1 MRVEKSIEN
10 RYNQGIALFQ
20 EVTCMKKP
28 ARVAAI
34 HDISGFGRCSLTV
47 VLPVLGAMGAQCCPL
62 PTAFLSAQTAFPKSD
77 RAVFLDMTDQ
87 LARTGS
93 HWQELGAEF
102 DAIYSGFLGSETQ
115 IGLLGEFIRTFRKEN
130 TLVVVDPVMGDWGK
144 PYRTY
149 TPDLCRRMGELA
161 EHADVITPNLTE
173 AAILLQEE
181 YDAMPDAAK
190 VQDWL
195 ERLSLKGTRSVVI
208 TGVRPEE
215 RKVGAA
221 CFDRDKGEIS
231 IAATEQVPVE
241 YSGTGDLFASVM
253 LGSLLRGEDLH
264 DAADLAVRFVQ
275 KCASFTKEQNGDRR
289 EGVMFERLLGD
300 LM

>member
-1 MRVEKSIEN
+1 
-10 RYNQGIALFQ
+10 
-20 EVTCMKKP
+20 MKKP

-47 VLPVLGAMGAQCCPL
+47 VLPVLAAMGAQCCPM

-87 LARTGS
+87 VERTGF
-93 HWQELGAEF
+93 HWQELGVEF
-102 DAIYSGFLGSETQ
+102 DAIYSGFLGSEAQ
-115 IGLLGEFIRTFRKEN
+115 IGLLGEFIRKFRRKD

-173 AAILLQEE
+173 AAILLGEE
-181 YDAMPDAAK
+181 YDPAPDEAK
-190 VQDWL
+190 ICQWL
-195 ERLSLKGTRSVVI
+195 ERLSLNGARSVVM
-208 TGVRPEE
+208 TGVTPGPGI
-215 RKVGAA
+215 VGAA
-221 CFDRDKGEIS
+221 CFDRSTGEMS
-231 IAATEQVPVE
+231 IPVTEEVPVA

-253 LGSLLRGEDLH
+253 LGALLRGESLN
-264 DAADLAVRFVQ
+264 AAAALAVSFVQ
-275 KCASFTKEQNGDRR
+275 KCAAFTKKLDGDRR
-289 EGVMFERLLGD
+289 EGVMFEPLLTE

>member
-1 MRVEKSIEN
+1 MAKDVK
-10 RYNQGIALFQ
+10 A
-20 EVTCMKKP
+20 MKRP

-47 VLPVLGAMGAQCCPL
+47 VLPVLGAMGAECCPM

-87 LARTGS
+87 LERTGS

-115 IGLLGEFIRTFRKEN
+115 IGLIGEFIGKFRRKE

-161 EHADVITPNLTE
+161 GHADVITPNLTE
-173 AAILLQEE
+173 AAILLGEE
-181 YDAMPDAAK
+181 YDPAPGENK
-190 VQDWL
+190 VSAWL
-195 ERLSLKGTRSVVI
+195 ERLSMDGQRSVVI
-208 TGVRPEE
+208 TGVVPRPGL
-215 RKVGAA
+215 VGAA
-221 CFDRDKGEIS
+221 CFDREEGKIDIRT
-231 IAATEQVPVE
+231 AAQVPVE

-253 LGSLLRGEDLH
+253 LGGLLRGESLC
-264 DAADLAVRFVQ
+264 DAVQLAVNFVQ
-275 KCASFTKEQNGDRR
+275 KCAAFTLQLGGDRR
-289 EGVMFERLLGD
+289 EGVMFERLLKD

>member
-1 MRVEKSIEN
+1 MEN
-10 RYNQGIALFQ
+10 KR
-20 EVTCMKKP
+20 P
-28 ARVAAI
+28 PRVAAI

-47 VLPVLGAMGAQCCPL
+47 VLPVLAAMGAQCCPM
-62 PTAFLSAQTAFPKSD
+62 PTAYLSAQTAFPKSD

-87 LARTGS
+87 LERTGS
-93 HWQELGAEF
+93 HWQELNVQF
-102 DAIYSGFLGSETQ
+102 DAIYSGFLGSEAQ
-115 IGLLGEFIRTFRKEN
+115 IGLLGEFIGKFRRKD

-173 AAILLQEE
+173 AAILLGEE
-181 YDAMPDAAK
+181 YDPAPGEDK
-190 VQDWL
+190 VRAWL
-195 ERLSLKGTRSVVI
+195 ERLSLKGARSVVI

-215 RKVGAA
+215 SCVGAA
-221 CFDRDKGEIS
+221 CFDRETGAVS
-231 IAATEQVPVE
+231 FPCTRQVPVE

-253 LGSLLRGEDLH
+253 LGALLRGESLH
-264 DAADLAVRFVQ
+264 QATALAVEFVQ
-275 KCASFTKEQNGDRR
+275 KCAAFTQTLDGDRR

-300 LM
+300 LIY

>member
-1 MRVEKSIEN
+1 
-10 RYNQGIALFQ
+10 
-20 EVTCMKKP
+20 MKRP

-47 VLPVLGAMGAQCCPL
+47 VLPVLGAMGAECCPL

-93 HWQELGAEF
+93 HWKELGAEF

-115 IGLLGEFIRTFRKEN
+115 IGLLGDFIRTFRKEN
-130 TLVVVDPVMGDWGK
+130 TLVVVDPVMGDWGR

-173 AAILLQEE
+173 AAILLDEE
-181 YDAMPDAAK
+181 YDAHPSEAK
-190 VQDWL
+190 VRDWL

-208 TGVRPEE
+208 TGVAPVHGQ
-215 RKVGAA
+215 VGAA
-221 CFDRDKGEIS
+221 CFDRDSGEMS
-231 IAATEQVPVE
+231 FPSASQERGE
-241 YSGTGDLFASVM
+241 YAGTGDLFASVM
-253 LGSLLRGEDLH
+253 LGALLRGESLYT
-264 DAADLAVRFVQ
+264 AAKLAVDFVQ
-275 KCASFTKEQNGDRR
+275 RCVVFTNALNGDKR
-289 EGVMFERLLGD
+289 EGVMFEGLLKE

>member
-1 MRVEKSIEN
+1 
-10 RYNQGIALFQ
+10 
-20 EVTCMKKP
+20 MKRP

-47 VLPVLGAMGAQCCPL
+47 VLPVLGAMGVQCCPL

-115 IGLLGEFIRTFRKEN
+115 IGLLGDFIQTFRKEN

-149 TPDLCRRMGELA
+149 TPDLCRRMEELA

-173 AAILLQEE
+173 AAILLQEK
-181 YDAMPDAAK
+181 YDAAPGTDK
-190 VQDWL
+190 VRDWL
-195 ERLSLKGTRSVVI
+195 ERLSMKGRRSVVI

-215 RKVGAA
+215 GQVGAA
-221 CFDRDKGEIS
+221 CFDRDKGEFS
-231 IAATEQVPVE
+231 IAAAPEVPVA

-253 LGSLLRGEDLH
+253 LGGLLREKSLH

-275 KCASFTKEQNGDRR
+275 KCAAFTKAQNGDRR
-289 EGVMFERLLGD
+289 EGVMFEGLLSE

>member
-1 MRVEKSIEN
+1 
-10 RYNQGIALFQ
+10 
-20 EVTCMKKP
+20 MKRP

-47 VLPVLGAMGAQCCPL
+47 VLPVLGAMGAECCPL

-115 IGLLGEFIRTFRKEN
+115 IGLLGDFIRTFRKEN

-149 TPDLCRRMGELA
+149 TPDLCRRMSELA

-173 AAILLQEE
+173 AAILLNEE
-181 YDAMPDAAK
+181 YDPSPDEGK
-190 VQDWL
+190 VRAWL
-195 ERLSLKGTRSVVI
+195 DRLSLNGKRSVVM
-208 TGVRPEE
+208 TGVAPGPGQ
-215 RKVGAA
+215 VGAA
-221 CFDRDKGEIS
+221 CFDRESGEMS
-231 IAATEQVPVE
+231 FPSAEQVPGA
-241 YSGTGDLFASVM
+241 YAGTGDLFASVM
-253 LGSLLRGEDLH
+253 LGALLRGQSLH
-264 DAADLAVRFVQ
+264 TAAALAVDFVQ
-275 KCASFTKEQNGDRR
+275 KCAAFTNALDGDKR
-289 EGVMFERLLGD
+289 EGVMFEGLLKE

>member
-1 MRVEKSIEN
+1 VEHK
-10 RYNQGIALFQ
+10 R
-20 EVTCMKKP
+20 P

-47 VLPVLGAMGAQCCPL
+47 VLPVLAAMGAQCCPL

-93 HWQELGAEF
+93 HWQELNVAF
-102 DAIYSGFLGSETQ
+102 DAIYSGFLGSEAQ
-115 IGLLGEFIRTFRKEN
+115 IGLLGEFVHKFRGEN

-149 TPDLCRRMGELA
+149 TADLCRRMGELA

-173 AAILLQEE
+173 AAILLGED
-181 YDAMPDAAK
+181 YDPAPEQRK
-190 VQDWL
+190 LNDWL

-208 TGVRPEE
+208 TGVCPQPGT
-215 RKVGAA
+215 VGAA
-221 CFDRDKGEIS
+221 CFDRSSGEM
-231 IAATEQVPVE
+231 TVPTANQERGE

-253 LGSLLRGEDLH
+253 LGALLRGESLY
-264 DAADLAVRFVQ
+264 AAAKLAVEFVQ
-275 KCASFTKEQNGDRR
+275 KCAAFTGTLHGDKR
-289 EGVMFERLLGD
+289 EGVMFEGLLKE

>member
-1 MRVEKSIEN
+1 
-10 RYNQGIALFQ
+10 
-20 EVTCMKKP
+20 MKRP

-47 VLPVLGAMGAQCCPL
+47 VLPVLGAMGAECCPL

-93 HWQELGAEF
+93 HWQELDAEF

-115 IGLLGEFIRTFRKEN
+115 IGLLGDFIRTFRKEN
-130 TLVVVDPVMGDWGK
+130 TLVVVDPVMGDWGR

-173 AAILLQEE
+173 AAILLDES
-181 YDAMPDAAK
+181 YDAHPDKAK
-190 VQDWL
+190 VRDWL

-208 TGVRPEE
+208 TGVAPVRGQ
-215 RKVGAA
+215 VGAA
-221 CFDRDKGEIS
+221 CFDRDSGEMS
-231 IAATEQVPVE
+231 FPSTNQERGE
-241 YSGTGDLFASVM
+241 YAGTGDLFASVM
-253 LGSLLRGEDLH
+253 LGALLRGESLH
-264 DAADLAVRFVQ
+264 AAAKLAVDFVQ
-275 KCASFTKEQNGDRR
+275 RCVVFTNALNGDKR
-289 EGVMFERLLGD
+289 EGVMFEGLLKE

>member
-1 MRVEKSIEN
+1 MEPKR
-10 RYNQGIALFQ
+10 
-20 EVTCMKKP
+20 P

-34 HDISGFGRCSLTV
+34 HDMSGFGRCSLTV
-47 VLPVLGAMGAQCCPL
+47 VLPVLGAMGAECCPL

-87 LARTGS
+87 LERTGS
-93 HWQELGAEF
+93 HWRELGAQF

-115 IGLLGEFIRTFRKEN
+115 IGLIGEFIRNFRKEH

-173 AAILLQEE
+173 AAILLNED
-181 YDAMPDAAK
+181 YDPEPDEDK
-190 VQDWL
+190 VRRWL
-195 ERLSLKGTRSVVI
+195 ERLSLEGKRSVVI
-208 TGVRPEE
+208 TGIRLKEGC
-215 RKVGAA
+215 VGAA
-221 CFDRDKGEIS
+221 CFDREDGTVS
-231 IAATEQVPVE
+231 FPSARQVPVE

-253 LGSLLRGEDLH
+253 LGALLRGEALC
-264 DAADLAVRFVQ
+264 AAAGLAVEFVQ
-275 KCASFTKEQNGDRR
+275 KCAAFTNALGGDRR
-289 EGVMFERLLGD
+289 EGVMFERLLRD

>member
-1 MRVEKSIEN
+1 
-10 RYNQGIALFQ
+10 
-20 EVTCMKKP
+20 MKRP

-47 VLPVLGAMGAQCCPL
+47 VLPVLGAMGAECCPL

-93 HWQELGAEF
+93 HWKELDAQF

-115 IGLLGEFIRTFRKEN
+115 IGLIGEFIRTFRKED

-149 TPDLCRRMGELA
+149 TSDLCRRMGELA

-173 AAILLQEE
+173 VAILLNEE
-181 YDAMPDAAK
+181 YDPNPDEGK
-190 VQDWL
+190 VRRWL
-195 ERLSLKGTRSVVI
+195 ERLSMDGKRSVVI
-208 TGVRPEE
+208 TGVHPKEAC
-215 RKVGAA
+215 VGAA
-221 CFDRDKGEIS
+221 CLDRKDGTVSLPWANYERGEY
-231 IAATEQVPVE
+231 A
-241 YSGTGDLFASVM
+241 GTGDLFSSVM
-253 LGSLLRGEDLH
+253 LGALLRGDNLH
-264 DAADLAVRFVQ
+264 VATKLAVDFVQ
-275 KCASFTKEQNGDRR
+275 KCAAFTNALGGDKR
-289 EGVMFERLLGD
+289 EGVMFERLLKD

>member
-1 MRVEKSIEN
+1 
-10 RYNQGIALFQ
+10 
-20 EVTCMKKP
+20 MKRP

-34 HDISGFGRCSLTV
+34 HDMSGFGRCSLTV
-47 VLPVLGAMGAQCCPL
+47 VLPVLGAMGAECCPL

-115 IGLLGEFIRTFRKEN
+115 IGLIGEFIRTFRREN

-161 EHADVITPNLTE
+161 EYADVITPNLTE
-173 AAILLQEE
+173 AAILLGEE
-181 YDAMPDAAK
+181 YDPNPGEAA
-190 VQDWL
+190 VCRWL
-195 ERLSLKGTRSVVI
+195 DRLSMDGKRSVVI
-208 TGVRPEE
+208 TGVRPQEGF
-215 RKVGAA
+215 VGAA
-221 CFDRDKGEIS
+221 CFDRETGRVS
-231 IAATEQVPVE
+231 VPVAKQEPGE

-253 LGSLLRGEDLH
+253 LGALLRGEDLH
-264 DAADLAVRFVQ
+264 TATALAVDFVQ
-275 KCASFTKEQNGDRR
+275 RCAAFTNGLGGDKR
-289 EGVMFERLLGD
+289 EGVMFERLLKE
-300 LM
+300 LV

>member
-1 MRVEKSIEN
+1 
-10 RYNQGIALFQ
+10 
-20 EVTCMKKP
+20 MKRP

-47 VLPVLGAMGAQCCPL
+47 VLPVLGAMGAECCPL
-62 PTAFLSAQTAFPKSD
+62 PTAFLSAQTAYPKSD

-93 HWQELGAEF
+93 HWQELGAQF

-115 IGLLGEFIRTFRKEN
+115 IGLLGDFIQTFRKET

-173 AAILLQEE
+173 AAILLGEV
-181 YDAMPDAAK
+181 YDPTPDEDK
-190 VQDWL
+190 VRDWL
-195 ERLSLKGTRSVVI
+195 NCLSLNGKRSVVI
-208 TGVRPEE
+208 TGVTPAPGM
-215 RKVGAA
+215 VGAA
-221 CFDRDKGEIS
+221 CLDRATGEIS
-231 IAATEQVPVE
+231 MPAAPEVPVA

-253 LGSLLRGEDLH
+253 LGALLRGQSLH
-264 DAADLAVRFVQ
+264 QATALAVEFVQ
-275 KCASFTKEQNGDRR
+275 KCAAFTRALDGDRR

-300 LM
+300 LIG

>member
-1 MRVEKSIEN
+1 MGGSII
-10 RYNQGIALFQ
+10 GAK
-20 EVTCMKKP
+20 EVKRMKRP

-34 HDISGFGRCSLTV
+34 HDMSGFGRCSLGV
-47 VLPVLGAMGAQCCPL
+47 VMPVLSAMGAQCCPM

-87 LARTGS
+87 LERTGA

-115 IGLLGEFIRTFRKEN
+115 IGLLGEFIGKFRREH

-181 YDAMPDAAK
+181 YDPAPGEGK
-190 VQDWL
+190 VRQWL
-195 ERLSLKGTRSVVI
+195 ERLSIEGKRSVVM
-208 TGVRPEE
+208 TGIVPEE
-215 RKVGAA
+215 GLVGAA
-221 CFDRDKGEIS
+221 CFDRESGEFS
-231 IAATEQVPVE
+231 TPVTRRVPVE

-253 LGSLLRGEDLH
+253 LGGLLRGESLH
-264 DAADLAVRFVQ
+264 ESAARSVDFVQ
-275 KCASFTKEQNGDRR
+275 RCAALTRELGGDRR
-289 EGVMFERLLGD
+289 EGVMYERLLKE
-300 LM
+300 LI

>member
-1 MRVEKSIEN
+1 
-10 RYNQGIALFQ
+10 
-20 EVTCMKKP
+20 MKRP

-47 VLPVLGAMGAQCCPL
+47 VLPVLGAMGAECCPL

-93 HWQELGAEF
+93 HWKELDAQF

-115 IGLLGEFIRTFRKEN
+115 IGLIGEFIGTFRKDD

-149 TPDLCRRMGELA
+149 TPDLCHRMGELA

-173 AAILLQEE
+173 TAILLNEE
-181 YDAMPDAAK
+181 YDPNPAEEK
-190 VQDWL
+190 VRRWL
-195 ERLSLKGTRSVVI
+195 ERLSMEGKRSVVI
-208 TGVRPEE
+208 TGVRLKEGC
-215 RKVGAA
+215 VGAA
-221 CFDRDKGEIS
+221 CFDREDGTMSFPAANYERGEY
-231 IAATEQVPVE
+231 A
-241 YSGTGDLFASVM
+241 GTGDLFASVM
-253 LGSLLRGEDLH
+253 LGSLLRGDSLH
-264 DAADLAVRFVQ
+264 IATKLAVDFVQ
-275 KCASFTKEQNGDRR
+275 KCVAFTGALNGDKR
-289 EGVMFERLLGD
+289 EGVMFERLLKD